1 ALRRRRLLRLF
12 FFFLSLSSTVNSF
25 FSDQIQSKSALR
37 ERSILVL
44 RLCDR
49 ACVAGEAKLP
59 SDPIAEGI
67 FFLNPKSVDR
77 SYYVLVYHRIA
88 KQKVIKCVLVS
99 QRGNHSKIHH
109 TEEDSG
115 KLLVSLNSYKL
126 NLVIG

>member
-1 ALRRRRLLRLF
+1 MIY
-12 FFFLSLSSTVNSF
+12 LSSGEPNRS
-25 FSDQIQSKSALR
+25 
-37 ERSILVL
+37 ERN
-44 RLCDR
+44 R
-49 ACVAGEAKLP
+49 
-59 SDPIAEGI
+59 
-67 FFLNPKSVDR
+67 DR

-88 KQKVIKCVLVS
+88 EQKVIKCVLVS